1 MYRTVGIMIV
11 PKNWEIIELSG
22 RSRHLSIISLKSFHL
37 FKITELVINF
47 DFKKISN

>member
-22 RSRHLSIISLKSFHL
+22 IPRNLSIILLKSFHL
-37 FKITELVINF
+37 FKIIELVINF